1 MKPLEQ
7 VLADARGEA
16 AVLRHNGH
24 TVQAASIERVVDAV
38 AESMAA
44 FLEILSESEAQLRSG
59 WSVER
64 LRGRFAEWEAR
75 GLAML
80 DERGKRRYRAIV
92 LPLSATDLQAKLA
105 GSRGQSLR
113 RASGG

>member
-1 MKPLEQ
+1 MKSLEQ

-24 TVQAASIERVVDAV
+24 GPQAASVERVCDAV
-38 AESMAA
+38 ADAMAP
-44 FLEILSESEAQLRSG
+44 FLEVLSESEAQLRSG
-59 WSVER
+59 YSVDW
-64 LRGRFAEWEAR
+64 LRSRFAEWEAR

-92 LPLSATDLQAKLA
+92 LPVGNARTQAKLA
-105 GSRGQSLR
+105 GVRGESLR
-113 RASGG
+113 RANG